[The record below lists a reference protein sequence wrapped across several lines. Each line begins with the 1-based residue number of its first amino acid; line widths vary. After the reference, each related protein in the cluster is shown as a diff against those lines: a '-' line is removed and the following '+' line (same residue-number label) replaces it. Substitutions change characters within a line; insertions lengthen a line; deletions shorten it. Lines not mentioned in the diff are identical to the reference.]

1 MSKTFRLL
9 RATVSTNTCIRGLAA
24 RRGMSGA
31 LAALPERAAGRP
43 LSKKISLGSQVYVL
57 WP

>member
-1 MSKTFRLL
+1 
-9 RATVSTNTCIRGLAA
+9 
-24 RRGMSGA
+24 MSGA